1 MCKERAVA
9 APHCTI
15 GDFKT
20 TGLQST
26 WRSMNKQT
34 KHSLTRVSFCN
45 HLIPTLPLSFP
56 CRLQYPQTL
65 LSSMGYWTG
74 SEQLS
79 LSDRFHREVGRAQGG
94 TGGRGK
100 VRLALSLE
108 HSVASPSWVH
118 TLPLLQTCRW
128 HGHHR
133 SVHGNHIV

>member
-1 MCKERAVA
+1 MQGVGSMCKERAVA

-65 LSSMGYWTG
+65 LSSMGYWTAWIWATV
-74 SEQLS
+74 LVWP
-79 LSDRFHREVGRAQGG
+79 F
-94 TGGRGK
+94 
-100 VRLALSLE
+100 
-108 HSVASPSWVH
+108 P
-118 TLPLLQTCRW
+118 
-128 HGHHR
+128 
-133 SVHGNHIV
+133 